1 MSQPATMLSILFAIL
16 ISLVCFTAVLLLLR
30 FSAKASWL
38 TAIAASV
45 IVTTIPAI
53 FGIRMLS
60 APGVQAG
67 SRVGET
73 SPHVLQGPLL
83 AQGWLFLLPVV
94 ICAVILVVQ
103 FLRWL
108 LVPGDNAVVNTAERS
123 RILKMVEEGKI
134 KTEEGAELLD
144 AMGRSSALRGQDRFS
159 RLDIAMLVGVAL
171 VILGFFLPWANL
183 GNRMYQ
189 AGHHRG
195 PVGWAVLIAAVLSAV
210 PIFVTPK
217 ELLYKISML
226 QIFLVLVGLALVIK
240 ELSVGADQAGT
251 ILCLAGFLVAL
262 VGSAVKVRSLAA

>member
-1 MSQPATMLSILFAIL
+1 MSQPATLSMILFAIL
-16 ISLVCFTAVLLLLR
+16 IPLVCFTVVLLLLR

-45 IVTTIPAI
+45 IVTTIPSLL
-53 FGIRMLS
+53 GIRMLR
-60 APGVQAG
+60 APVGQAG
-67 SRVGET
+67 SGVGGI

-83 AQGWLFLLPVV
+83 AKGWLFLLSV
-94 ICAVILVVQ
+94 CAIILVVQ

-240 ELSVGADQAGT
+240 ELSVGADQVGT